1 MIKIF
6 SNVLS
11 LFPERY
17 FMMNFRRFTL
27 AALCVM
33 ALSLTS
39 ACTKKIDGSSMEK
52 YYLSSGEVMKSI
64 SGADRQMEF
73 ANGLEMI
80 LFYSNDAYE
89 TVSQLN
95 GKTADE
101 VFEMIQQ
108 VRDTKPRID
117 ASRKERFSSSL
128 MDVLKSIPNEPNR
141 QSLTSQMTDYGFYPW
156 NNKNMM
162 NIRTLDGKNAFE
174 VTQAI
179 REIRRNEDPT
189 KMNEKK

>member
-1 MIKIF
+1 
-6 SNVLS
+6 
-11 LFPERY
+11 
-17 FMMNFRRFTL
+17 MMNFRRFTL

-80 LFYSNDAYE
+80 LFYSTDAYE

-101 VFEMIQQ
+101 VFEMIQHI
-108 VRDTKPRID
+108 RDTKPRID
-117 ASRKERFSSSL
+117 ASRKERFNSSL
-128 MDVLKSIPNEPNR
+128 VDVLKSIPSESSR
-141 QSLTSQMTDYGFYPW
+141 ETLTNQMMKYGFYPW
-156 NNKNMM
+156 NNKNMTT
-162 NIRTLDGKNAFE
+162 IRTLDGKNAFE
-174 VTQAI
+174 INQTISEV
-179 REIRRNEDPT
+179 RRNEDPT
-189 KMNEKK
+189 KMNEK

>member
-1 MIKIF
+1 MITLL

-108 VRDTKPRID
+108 IRDTKPRVD
-117 ASRKERFSSSL
+117 ASRKERFNSSL

>member
-1 MIKIF
+1 MITLI

-108 VRDTKPRID
+108 IRDTKPRVD

-128 MDVLKSIPNEPNR
+128 VDVLKSIPSESSRETLVN
-141 QSLTSQMTDYGFYPW
+141 QMTKYGFYPW
-156 NNKNMM
+156 NNKNMTT
-162 NIRTLDGKNAFE
+162 IRSLDGKNAFE
-174 VTQAI
+174 INQTISEA
-179 REIRRNEDPT
+179 RRNEDPT
-189 KMNEKK
+189 KMNEK

>member
-189 KMNEKK
+189 KMNEKT

>member
-1 MIKIF
+1 
-6 SNVLS
+6 
-11 LFPERY
+11 
-17 FMMNFRRFTL
+17 MMNFRRFTL

-108 VRDTKPRID
+108 IRDTKPRVD
-117 ASRKERFSSSL
+117 ASRKERFNSSL

-156 NNKNMM
+156 SNKNMM